1 MYWLKM
7 NISWNFRS
15 NLLRTDAQR
24 IRVQNVESGINEGQ
38 RIEQIP
44 EQLVDIVNN
53 REVLSAVAYP
63 KQPPVAAQ

>member
-7 NISWNFRS
+7 NSSWNFRS

>member
-1 MYWLKM
+1 M
-7 NISWNFRS
+7 NSSWNFRS

-63 KQPPVAAQ
+63 KQPPVVAQ

>member
-1 MYWLKM
+1 M
-7 NISWNFRS
+7 NSSWNFRS

-53 REVLSAVAYP
+53 REVFSAVAYP

>member
-1 MYWLKM
+1 M